1 MPRYYIQL
9 ERETFWQGE
18 VIIEAESEAKA
29 REEVEDMKA
38 RPDKSVIQWEI
49 QTDEVT
55 TTDVEELEE

>member
-18 VIIEAESEAKA
+18 VIIEAESEAEA

-38 RPDKSVIQWEI
+38 RPDESVIQWEI